1 MNDLKKDIKFINS
14 KYEQM
19 RNNVEILS
27 KDRLQTR
34 KRRLVIRKF
43 TAERDR
49 YQSILCHLVEFR
61 THKQHEKYRKEEAK

>member
-34 KRRLVIRKF
+34 KRRLVIQKF

-49 YQSILCHLVEFR
+49 YLSILCHLVELR
-61 THKQHEKYRKEEAK
+61 THKQHEKYRKEAAK